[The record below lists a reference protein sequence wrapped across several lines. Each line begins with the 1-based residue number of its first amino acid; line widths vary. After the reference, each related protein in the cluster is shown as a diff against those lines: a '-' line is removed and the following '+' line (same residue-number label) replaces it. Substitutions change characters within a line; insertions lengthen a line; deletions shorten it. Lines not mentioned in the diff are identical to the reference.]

1 MCQEL
6 SIAPQPYPSSLEYH
20 PDYWLS
26 SPSAE
31 ALNHWTRVIPLFI
44 PLFPT
49 IYNCNKLN
57 LDFFF
62 NFFFFQCKK
71 EMLCGRLI
79 LNSMEPTKPSGY
91 YSSEVFITWYWC
103 CEVLHLYPCLPWDIL
118 FSEGSEYKFKVT
130 GEHFPGLS
138 APPLSAW
145 LESCFMLSY
154 FIRVI
159 RLQEANESHEGCG
172 ICGLF

>member
-1 MCQEL
+1 MCREL
-6 SIAPQPYPSSLEYH
+6 SVAPQSYPSSPEYH

-26 SPSAE
+26 SLSAE
-31 ALNHWTRVIPLFI
+31 VLNHWTAVIPLFS
-44 PLFPT
+44 PLFPA

-62 NFFFFQCKK
+62 SLFKK
-71 EMLCGRLI
+71 TLCGRLI

-91 YSSEVFITWYWC
+91 HSSEVFITWYWC
-103 CEVLHLYPCLPWDIL
+103 CEVLHLHLCLPWDIL
-118 FSEGSEYKFKVT
+118 FSEGSEYKFKVA

-138 APPLSAW
+138 APSLSAW
-145 LESCFMLSY
+145 LERCFTLSY
-154 FIRVI
+154 FIPVM

-172 ICGLF
+172 FRGLF